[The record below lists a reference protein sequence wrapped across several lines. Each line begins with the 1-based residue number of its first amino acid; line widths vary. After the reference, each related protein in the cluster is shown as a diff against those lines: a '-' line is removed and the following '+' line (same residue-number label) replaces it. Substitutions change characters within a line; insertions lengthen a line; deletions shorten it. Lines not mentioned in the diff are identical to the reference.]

1 MIPFRSFLTLIIFV
15 FVIILILLSFI
26 SSSDQK
32 RKLFFLRIDYAIA
45 PLLGVFLLLLT
56 FTIDLDVISKGIL
69 GTDRIKPF
77 SIIILFFSLAYICI
91 SLDLTGLFEYMAL
104 KVAKGAGN
112 SGKKLFIFFFLFSSV
127 LTTFTSNDI
136 VILTITPIIIYFAKH
151 TKIDPIPYLIAQFFA
166 ANIWSLTLYIGN
178 PTNIIVAEAF
188 GLTFL
193 GYSAWMLL
201 PTILGGF
208 TCLVLLLL
216 VFKKRIPKSFE
227 SIEIKPISALKDRFG
242 AFFSGISLITCLFMI
257 SIAQLVNLS
266 LWLITFFFAMIMACY
281 NLIHDFLLKKRKKL
295 EQFYILG
302 KSVKRIP
309 WKIIPFIIG
318 MFILV
323 EALVSTGWIDLFA
336 SILSLISIYLIPSV
350 LIMGFLSSLSC
361 NIMNNQPMT
370 IFFTQILLSDSFS
383 ITERI
388 KMGSMFALIMGSNL
402 GANLTLIGALAGIM
416 WHKIL
421 SDKDVKI
428 SYKEFAKFG
437 FLITPI
443 IILLSCVVLSIELLF
458 WL

>member
-1 MIPFRSFLTLIIFV
+1 MSIRSLITLAIFLL
-15 FVIILILLSFI
+15 VIVLILISFI
-26 SSSDQK
+26 TSSDKKKK
-32 RKLFFLRIDYAIA
+32 RFFLRIDYSTA
-45 PLLGVFLLLLT
+45 PLLGLLLLILT
-56 FTIDLDVISKGIL
+56 FSIDLEVISRGIL
-69 GTDRIKPF
+69 GTERIKPF
-77 SIIILFFSLAYICI
+77 SIILLFFSLAYICI

-112 SGKKLFIFFFLFSSV
+112 SGIKLFIFFFLFSSI

-151 TKIDPIPYLIAQFFA
+151 TKIDPIPYLISQFFA

-193 GYSAWMLL
+193 EYSAWMLL
-201 PTILGGF
+201 PTLLGGF
-208 TCLVLLLL
+208 TCLILLLL

-227 SIEIKPISALKDRFG
+227 SPDIKPRTALKDRFG
-242 AFFSGISLITCLFMI
+242 ATFGLILFISCLFMI
-257 SIAQLVNLS
+257 SIAQLLNLS
-266 LWLITFFFAMIMACY
+266 LWAITFFFAIIMLCY
-281 NLIHDFLLKKRKKL
+281 NLIHD
-295 EQFYILG
+295 YILMKKKNLNNFFILE
-302 KSVKRIP
+302 KSAKRIP

-336 SILSLISIYLIPSV
+336 RSMSLFSLSLIPLI

-370 IFFTQILLSDSFS
+370 ILFTQILLSNSFNVVGL
-383 ITERI
+383 T
-388 KMGSMFALIMGSNL
+388 KMGSMFALIIGSNL

-421 SDKDVKI
+421 YDNEVKI
-428 SYKEFAKFG
+428 SYKEFAKYG

-443 IILLSCVVLSIELLF
+443 IILLTCFTLSMELIL
-458 WL
+458 